1 MLFEVS
7 KIAIGA
13 ARESGNEPSA
23 KKKRESNEQQR
34 EGEVR
39 AHFLRFLFPLVEEL
53 CLAADVSFFEAKGE
67 FWLLHSLPSSPTGE
81 SNLVLAFAAL
91 SQLFLRR
98 GTTMASVPAP
108 SSRLRVAGSRAATT
122 ARGGQQRRPLPR
134 SSIVAAASVDAS
146 KPHADASSSSRLP
159 LPPPPHDS
167 ERRDRGSE
175 ASTSSP
181 SLPDTQQRWHRRLS
195 ELRTA
200 VASAALAVALS
211 ASASTF
217 ASVAVVAPPPASAA
231 EASALSAP
239 NRTVPVNRAWL
250 EGLVIEDTRAK

>member
-1 MLFEVS
+1 LLFEVS

-39 AHFLRFLFPLVEEL
+39 AHFLRFLFPLVED
-53 CLAADVSFFEAKGE
+53 CSAADVSFFEAKGE

-108 SSRLRVAGSRAATT
+108 SSRLRVAGSRAETT
-122 ARGGQQRRPLPR
+122 AGGGQRRRPLPR

-175 ASTSSP
+175 ASTSTP